1 MFKLFIVEN
10 VFSNDR
16 RVLSN
21 IAWRLNMMEIK
32 ANTWSLGLWKKI
44 KMKNKKKNGIWSWKL
59 NRVPAGTLSPLSNW
73 LQLIGEVPW
82 YNEYTMARAS
92 ETESGQKFWNFH
104 LSALFIFFSSILFY
118 FIFPLPSI
126 SSFFSKYCF
135 LIHFLFYFTVVFI
148 VSCCFWFESW
158 SCLGRRNYWYYFARS
173 LPSSGDVGDERR
185 RFSLL
190 ESRNEGLSCE
200 VEFYIIYVIL
210 VMDIEKVLWS
220 LVYFLLIY

>member
-1 MFKLFIVEN
+1 M
-10 VFSNDR
+10 VFSSDR

-104 LSALFIFFSSILFY
+104 LSALFISSSLFY
-118 FIFPLPSI
+118 FILFSLLCLLFFKILLALP
-126 SSFFSKYCF
+126 
-135 LIHFLFYFTVVFI
+135 FLFIFYSTSTSFSLSLACSNSKVEAVL
-148 VSCCFWFESW
+148 VEES
-158 SCLGRRNYWYYFARS
+158 WYYFVQS
-173 LPSSGDVGDERR
+173 LSSSD
-185 RFSLL
+185 
-190 ESRNEGLSCE
+190 
-200 VEFYIIYVIL
+200 
-210 VMDIEKVLWS
+210 
-220 LVYFLLIY
+220 

>member
-104 LSALFIFFSSILFY
+104 LSALFIFFFSVLFY

-126 SSFFSKYCF
+126 SSFFQS
-135 LIHFLFYFTVVFI
+135 ITFLFIFYST
-148 VSCCFWFESW
+148 
-158 SCLGRRNYWYYFARS
+158 
-173 LPSSGDVGDERR
+173 SSS
-185 RFSLL
+185 FSLSL
-190 ESRNEGLSCE
+190 APSDSKVE
-200 VEFYIIYVIL
+200 VVL
-210 VMDIEKVLWS
+210 VEELNRRTVTKNIEKETRKKFATLLW
-220 LVYFLLIY
+220 VYFVGK